1 MNDEQKN
8 PYVGPRTFLK
18 EEGNLFF
25 GRDREARDLLSLVAS
40 EQLVLFYAQSGA
52 GKSSLINTRLIPGL
66 EGKKYQVFQVGR
78 VSGDQPPGLEVQNI
92 YVFNLMRSLVQ
103 QKINPE
109 ILAGIPLSEFL
120 GKLNANESGYFYDE
134 SLAETRNNTRR
145 ALIIDQFEELFS
157 THSELWEKRADFF
170 LQLAQAM
177 ENDPYLWVI
186 LVMREDYIAVLD
198 PYAHLLPSG
207 LRARYYMQR
216 LGDRAAVTAIEGP
229 AAKRARPYAEGVAK
243 KLVDDLSSIR
253 VRKPDDTLQTQAGQY
268 VEPVQLQVV
277 CSSLWERLPADCI
290 QITQKHLDKYV
301 KNVNQALGNYY
312 EERVKAIAQGL
323 EAEKRGVKERDI
335 REWFGRK
342 LITADGIRNMI
353 AQEPGGKSGGL
364 DDALI
369 QDFVKRGDLVR
380 EEKRGGATF
389 YEITHD
395 RMVEPIIE
403 NNKKW
408 DLENRSPFRQQAE
421 AWKENGKETY
431 LISDQALDE
440 AEQWAKSNQDK
451 LTDVDDAFLEA
462 CRVNQAERI
471 EKQTREAERK
481 ELEAAQK
488 LANEQAR
495 SAKRAWRISLIAI
508 SFFVLAMI
516 ATVFAYSGQKRLA
529 LLSHAREL
537 TTQAIFLRDLN
548 FHVSLLLGIEAFR
561 SLDDIQSRGVL
572 LDNLQA
578 KPPLLQYLFG
588 HEASVASI
596 AFSPDG
602 QKLISGGNPIILWD
616 VNTRQ
621 PIGQLLTEHK
631 SYVQSVAFSPDGK
644 TLASGGDDNT
654 IILWDSATQ
663 QPIGKPLT
671 GHNDRIYSLV
681 FSPDGKVLASGSWD
695 DSIILWDVAKGQPI
709 GKPLLGHTDNVYSVA
724 FSPDGKILASGSLD
738 ATIILW
744 DVATQREI
752 GEPLK
757 ANNSFVESVAFSPD
771 GKLLASAG
779 YDGTITLWDVATRQ
793 QLGLLKGHS
802 SWVSSLAFS
811 PDSKTLVSGSADGTI
826 ILWEV
831 ATRQRL
837 DKPLKGH
844 SGAVLSVAFSPDGK
858 TFASGGTDK
867 AVILWDAS
875 IHQSIGQLIPTENVE
890 IHSVSVSPD
899 GKLFASAGDD
909 SNFTLWNLSTRLP
922 VGSPHPD
929 HKNFVKAVTFSP
941 DGKLLASGGYSSGIL
956 LWDIATG
963 QSQSWLRM
971 KDQDKT
977 YDFVYS
983 LAFSP
988 DGKILASGNWED
1000 SIILWDVATQQPIGE
1015 PLTEHTPST
1024 SSRRLAVTSLAFSPD
1039 GKLLASGSEDNT
1051 IILWNVSTR
1060 KSIGR
1065 LTGHAGRVLSVAFSP
1080 DGKTVASGSFDRTI
1094 IIWDA
1099 KTKQPIQKL
1108 TGHLSAVRSVAFSPD
1123 GKILASGS
1131 DDQTVILW
1139 EPKSGQPIGQP
1150 ITGSSSSVYSLAFT
1164 PDGRTLILGSSEII
1178 LWNLDPRSWI
1188 EESCQIAGHNFTQAE
1203 WNQYFPNEAYRKT
1216 CDQWPLEQKTTS
1228 AP

>member
-92 YVFNLMRSLVQ
+92 YIFNLMRSLVQ
-103 QKINPE
+103 QKINPD
-109 ILAGIPLSEFL
+109 ILAGISLSEFL

-134 SLAETRNNTRR
+134 TLAETRENTRR

-157 THSELWEKRADFF
+157 THSELWEKREDFF

-177 ENDPYLWVI
+177 ENDPSLWVI

-198 PYAHLLPSG
+198 PYAHLLPTG

-216 LGDRAAVTAIEGP
+216 LGDKAAVTAIEGP

-243 KLVDDLSSIR
+243 KLVDDLSGIR

-290 QITQKHLDKYV
+290 QITQEHLDKYV

-323 EAEKRGVKERDI
+323 EAEKKGVKERDI

-342 LITADGIRNMI
+342 LITADGIRNMV

-364 DDALI
+364 DDVLI

-403 NNKKW
+403 NNQKW
-408 DLENRSPFRQQAE
+408 DIENRSPFRQQAE
-421 AWKENGKETY
+421 AWKQTNKEIY
-431 LISDQALDE
+431 LISDQALKE
-440 AEQWAKSNQDK
+440 ADQWAKNNQDK
-451 LTDVDDAFLEA
+451 LTDIDNEFLEA
-462 CRVNQAERI
+462 CQVQQAERI

-488 LANEQAR
+488 LANEQAG
-495 SAKRAWRISLIAI
+495 SARRAWRISLIAI
-508 SFFVLAMI
+508 SFFVLATI

-529 LLSHAREL
+529 IISHAREL

-548 FHVSLLLGIEAFR
+548 FHVSLLLGIQAFR
-561 SLDDIQSRGVL
+561 SLDDNQSRGVL

-578 KPPLLQYLFG
+578 KPPLRKYLFG
-588 HEASVASI
+588 SESTVPSV

-602 QKLISGGNPIILWD
+602 KQLVSGGNPFILWD
-616 VNTRQ
+616 VTTQQ
-621 PIGQLLTEHK
+621 PIGRPLTGHK
-631 SYVQSVAFSPDGK
+631 SYVQSVAFSPDGE
-644 TLASGGDDNT
+644 TLASGSDDNT
-654 IILWDSATQ
+654 IILWDSATR
-663 QPIGKPLT
+663 QPIGQPLT
-671 GHNDRIYSLV
+671 GHSDRIYSLV

-709 GKPLLGHTDNVYSVA
+709 GKPLLGHTGNVYSVT

-738 ATIILW
+738 TTIILW
-744 DVATQREI
+744 DVATQRKI
-752 GEPLK
+752 DEPLK

-779 YDGTITLWDVATRQ
+779 FDGTITLWDVATRQ
-793 QLGLLKGHS
+793 QLGPLKGHS

-811 PDSKTLVSGSADGTI
+811 PDGKTLVSGSADGTI

-875 IHQSIGQLIPTENVE
+875 LRQPIGQLINTDNTQ
-890 IHSVSVSPD
+890 INSVSVNPD
-899 GKLFASAGDD
+899 GKMFASAGDD
-909 SNFTLWNLSTRLP
+909 SNFTLWNLSTGLA

-929 HKNFVKAVTFSP
+929 HNKFVKAIAFSP
-941 DGKLLASGGYSSGIL
+941 NEKLLASGGYSSGIL
-956 LWDIATG
+956 LWNVFTG
-963 QSQSWLRM
+963 QPQSWLRM
-971 KDQDKT
+971 PDQGKT
-977 YDFVYS
+977 YNFVYS

-988 DGKILASGNWED
+988 DGKTLASGNWED
-1000 SIILWDVATQQPIGE
+1000 SIILWDVATQQPIGK

-1024 SSRRLAVTSLAFSPD
+1024 DSRRLAVTSLAFSPD
-1039 GKLLASGSEDNT
+1039 GKFLASGSEDNT
-1051 IILWNVSTR
+1051 IILWDVVSR
-1060 KSIGR
+1060 KAIAR
-1065 LTGHAGRVLSVAFSP
+1065 LTGHTGRVLSVAFSP

-1094 IIWDA
+1094 ILWNV
-1099 KTKQPIQKL
+1099 KTQQPIQKL
-1108 TGHLSAVRSVAFSPD
+1108 TGHLSAVWSVAFSPD
-1123 GKILASGS
+1123 GQILASGS
-1131 DDQTVILW
+1131 ADQTVILW

-1150 ITGSSSSVYSLAFT
+1150 LTGPSASVYSLAFS
-1164 PDGRTLILGSSEII
+1164 PDGRTLISGGNEII
-1178 LWNLDPRSWI
+1178 LWNLDPQSWI
-1188 EESCQIAGHNFTQAE
+1188 EESCQIAGSNLTEAE
-1203 WNQYFPNEAYRKT
+1203 WTQYFPNEEYHKT
-1216 CDQWPLEQKTTS
+1216 CAQWPLGQETTRV
-1228 AP
+1228 P

>member
-18 EEGNLFF
+18 EEGHLFF

-52 GKSSLINTRLIPGL
+52 GKSSLINTRLISGL

-103 QKINPE
+103 QRINPD
-109 ILAGIPLSEFL
+109 ILARLSLSEFL
-120 GKLNANESGYFYDE
+120 GKLNANENGYFYDE
-134 SLAETRNNTRR
+134 TLAETRENTRR

-157 THSELWEKRADFF
+157 TYSELWEKRQDFF

-216 LGDRAAVTAIEGP
+216 LGAKAAVTAIEGP

-243 KLVDDLSSIR
+243 KLVEDLSGIR
-253 VRKPDDTLQTQAGQY
+253 VRKSDDTLQTQAGQY

-290 QITQKHLDKYV
+290 QITQEHLDKYV

-312 EERVKAIAQGL
+312 EERVRAIAQGL

-342 LITADGIRNMI
+342 LITADGIRNMV
-353 AQEPGGKSGGL
+353 AQEAGGKSGGL
-364 DDALI
+364 DDTLI

-395 RMVEPIIE
+395 RMVQPIIE

-421 AWKENGKETY
+421 AWKETGQEIY
-431 LISDQALDE
+431 LLSDQALSE
-440 AEQWAKSNQDK
+440 ADRWAKNNQHK
-451 LTDVDDAFLEA
+451 LTDIDNEFLEA
-462 CRVNQAERI
+462 CQAQQAEKI

-495 SAKRAWRISLIAI
+495 SAQRAWRISLIAT

-516 ATVFAYSGQKRLA
+516 ATIFAYSGQKRLA
-529 LLSHAREL
+529 VLSHAREL

-561 SLDDIQSRGVL
+561 SLDDNQSRGVL

-578 KPPLLQYLFG
+578 KPSLRKYLFG
-588 HEASVASI
+588 TESTVPSV

-602 QKLISGGNPIILWD
+602 KQLVSGGNPLLLWD
-616 VNTRQ
+616 IATQQ
-621 PIGQLLTEHK
+621 PIGKPLTGHK
-631 SYVQSVAFSPDGK
+631 GYSQSVAFSPDGK
-644 TLASGGDDNT
+644 TLASGSDENT
-654 IILWDSATQ
+654 IILWDVTTQ
-663 QPIGKPLT
+663 RPIGQPLD
-671 GHNDRIYSLV
+671 GHSDRIYSVV
-681 FSPDGKVLASGSWD
+681 FSPDGEILASGSWD
-695 DSIILWDVAKGQPI
+695 DSIILWNVATQKPI
-709 GKPLLGHTDNVYSVA
+709 GERLVGHTDNVSSVA

-738 ATIILW
+738 TTIILW
-744 DVATQREI
+744 DVETHRPI
-752 GEPLK
+752 GQPIQ
-757 ANNSFVESVAFSPD
+757 ANNSFVESVTFSPD

-779 YDGTITLWDVATRQ
+779 FDGTITLWDVATHQ
-793 QLGLLKGHS
+793 PLGLLKGHS

-811 PDSKTLVSGSADGTI
+811 PDGKTLVSGSADGTI

-858 TFASGGTDK
+858 TFASGGTDR

-875 IHQSIGQLIPTENVE
+875 LRQSIGQLISTDN
-890 IHSVSVSPD
+890 IQINSMSVSPD
-899 GKLFASAGDD
+899 GKMFASAGDD
-909 SNFTLWNLSTRLP
+909 SNFTLWDLSTGLP
-922 VGSPHPD
+922 VGLPHPD
-929 HKNFVKAVTFSP
+929 HKKFVKAVAFSP

-956 LWDIATG
+956 LWDVSTS
-963 QSQSWLRM
+963 QPQSWLRM
-971 KDQDKT
+971 PDQDKT
-977 YDFVYS
+977 YNFVYS

-988 DGKILASGNWED
+988 DGKTLASGNWED
-1000 SIILWDVATQQPIGE
+1000 SIILWDVTTQQPIGE
-1015 PLTEHTPST
+1015 PLKEHTPST
-1024 SSRRLAVTSLAFSPD
+1024 DSRRLAITSLAFSPD
-1039 GKLLASGSEDNT
+1039 GKLLVSGSEDNT
-1051 IILWNVSTR
+1051 IVFWDVSSR
-1060 KSIGR
+1060 KSIVR
-1065 LTGHAGRVLSVAFSP
+1065 LTGHTGRVLSVAFSP
-1080 DGKTVASGSFDRTI
+1080 DGKTIASGSVDRTI
-1094 IIWDA
+1094 ILWDVI
-1099 KTKQPIQKL
+1099 TKQPVQKL

-1131 DDQTVILW
+1131 ADQTVILW

-1150 ITGSSSSVYSLAFT
+1150 ITGSSTSVYSLAFS
-1164 PDGRTLILGSSEII
+1164 PDSRTLISGGNEII
-1178 LWNLDPRSWI
+1178 LWNLDPQSWI
-1188 EESCQIAGHNFTQAE
+1188 EESCQIAGRNLTEAE
-1203 WNQYFPNEAYRKT
+1203 WTQYFPNEAYQKT
-1216 CDQWPLEQKTTS
+1216 CAQWPLEQKTTS